1 MCDVLVLHGCLVVLS
16 ILPPFL
22 LFFLVGE
29 WGVEGEAACSQGH
42 AFVCLCVC
50 VCVVGERRGEE
61 EEERGKVAA
70 GKASQGR
77 EGKRERGRRGK

>member
-1 MCDVLVLHGCLVVLS
+1 MVCDVLVLHGCLVVLS

-42 AFVCLCVC
+42 AFVCECLCCCC
-50 VCVVGERRGEE
+50 VREERRG
-61 EEERGKVAA
+61 RGREGEKVAA

-77 EGKRERGRRGK
+77 ERGGGK